1 MRFVVSTDGLGEALG
16 TLRLLATKGED
27 LTPMLDE
34 LGQDEVARVL
44 IRFEHSQAP
53 DGTAWQALKQP
64 RRPTKKRPAYV
75 PAGQQR
81 IPGDNP
87 LRDWGVLQG
96 SITAQVIGKRRLQV
110 GTDVSYAPFHQFGT
124 QHIPAR
130 PFLGVSDDLLASIQ
144 ELTVAYF
151 NL

>member
-1 MRFVVSTDGLGEALG
+1 MRFVVSTDGLDEALG
-16 TLRLLATKGED
+16 TLRLLAAKGEN
-27 LTPMLDE
+27 LSPMLDE
-34 LGQDEVARVL
+34 LGQDEVARVVQ
-44 IRFEHSQAP
+44 RFEQSRSP
-53 DGTAWQALKQP
+53 DGTAWQTLKQP

-96 SITAQVIGKRRLQV
+96 SITAQIIGKHTLQI
-110 GTDVSYAPFHQFGT
+110 GTATDYAHYHQFGT

-130 PFLGVSDDLLASIQ
+130 PFLGVTDDLLASIK
-144 ELTVAYF
+144 ELTHAWF

>member
-1 MRFVVSTDGLGEALG
+1 MRFAVSTDGLDEALLK
-16 TLRLLATKGED
+16 LRMLAAKGED

-34 LGQDEVARVL
+34 LGRDEEARVL
-44 IRFEHSQAP
+44 MRFEHGEAP
-53 DGTAWQALKQP
+53 DGTTWQALKQP

-96 SITAQVIGKRRLQV
+96 SITAQVHGNTLQIGTA
-110 GTDVSYAPFHQFGT
+110 TDYAHYHQFGT
-124 QHIPAR
+124 EHIPAR

-151 NL
+151 NI

>member
-1 MRFVVSTDGLGEALG
+1 MRFAVSNDGLDEALG
-16 TLRLLATKGED
+16 TLRLLAAKGKN
-27 LTPMLDE
+27 LSPLLDE
-34 LGQDEVARVL
+34 LGQDEKARVL
-44 IRFEHSQAP
+44 MRFEHGEAP
-53 DGTAWQALKQP
+53 DGTTWQALKQP

-96 SITAQVIGKRRLQV
+96 SITAQVIGKHTLQI
-110 GTDVSYAPFHQFGT
+110 GTATDYAHYHQFGT
-124 QHIPAR
+124 KHIPAR
-130 PFLGVSDDLLASIQ
+130 PFLGVTDDLLASIK
-144 ELTVAYF
+144 ELTLVYF